1 MKRSYRFIALSVAV
15 VAGLF
20 FINADKSINKT
31 ETPNKTEPH
40 NNAVP
45 LDKTLNDSAKST
57 SATYQI
63 KALKI
68 PDDLTFCGEKVEIDK
83 TDIHERIDRELLV
96 NTYWQSNA
104 LLWFKRTNKYF
115 PVIEPILKEKGVP
128 DDFKYLSVIE
138 SDLRNVTSPAG
149 AKGMWQMLK
158 APARENGLEVND
170 NVDERYHLEKATRA
184 ACDYLIT
191 AKERLGSWTL
201 AAAAYHAGNYGIEKR
216 LKEQQVESYY
226 DVLAGENTERYI
238 PRIIAAKEILTH
250 PEKYGFQFDRD
261 DLYTLGPTYSVQVD
275 TAITDI
281 ASFAKKFDTNYK
293 ELKMYNPW
301 LRENKLNNKTNRQYE
316 IQIPGK
322 K

>member
-20 FINADKSINKT
+20 FINADKSIK
-31 ETPNKTEPH
+31 KTEPSFK
-40 NNAVP
+40 ADTDP
-45 LDKTLNDSAKST
+45 AKST
-57 SATYQI
+57 SETYRI

-68 PDDLTFCGEKVEIDK
+68 PENLTFAGEKVELDK
-83 TDIHERIDRELLV
+83 TDIRERIDRELLV

-158 APARENGLEVND
+158 EAARENGLEVNS

-184 ACDYLIT
+184 ACDYLID

-216 LKEQQVESYY
+216 LEEQQVTSYY

-250 PEKYGFQFDRD
+250 PEKYGFEFEKD
-261 DLYTLGPTYSVQVD
+261 DLYKLGPTYTVEVD

-281 ASFAKKFDTNYK
+281 ALFAKKYGTNYK

-301 LRENKLNNKTNRQYE
+301 LRENKLNNKTQRLYK
-316 IQIPGK
+316 IKIPG
-322 K
+322 

>member
-1 MKRSYRFIALSVAV
+1 MSRLYRFIVLVSIIIIAV
-15 VAGLF
+15 F
-20 FINADKSINKT
+20 FINAETSEKESVT
-31 ETPNKTEPH
+31 ENRPSM
-40 NNAVP
+40 
-45 LDKTLNDSAKST
+45 DTLTYNQT
-57 SATYQI
+57 SYKI

-68 PDDLTFCGEKVEIDK
+68 PENLSFAGEKVQLDK
-83 TDIHERIDRELLV
+83 TDIRERIDRELLV

-158 APARENGLEVND
+158 DAGRENGLEIND

-184 ACDYLIT
+184 ACDYLIE
-191 AKERLGSWTL
+191 AKERLGNWTL

-216 LKEQQVESYY
+216 LKEQMVDSYY

-238 PRIIAAKEILTH
+238 PRIVAAKEILSN
-250 PEKYGFQFDRD
+250 PDKYGFIFTKD
-261 DLYTLGPTYSVQVD
+261 DLYELGPTYTVKVD
-275 TAITDI
+275 TAITNI
-281 ASFAKKFDTNYK
+281 ADFAQKFDTNYK

-301 LRENKLNNKTNRQYE
+301 LRENKLNNKSGKLYE
-316 IQIPGK
+316 IKIPK
-322 K
+322 

>member
-1 MKRSYRFIALSVAV
+1 MSRSYRFIVLASIV
-15 VAGLF
+15 VIAFF
-20 FINADKSINKT
+20 FINAEKSVKKS
-31 ETPNKTEPH
+31 ETKGKVNVDSST
-40 NNAVP
+40 
-45 LDKTLNDSAKST
+45 TNDENSYT
-57 SATYQI
+57 I

-68 PDDLTFCGEKVEIDK
+68 PENLSFAGEKVLLDK
-83 TDIHERIDRELLV
+83 TDIKERIDRELLV

-158 APARENGLEVND
+158 GAGRENGLEIND

-184 ACDYLIT
+184 ACDYLIE

-201 AAAAYHAGNYGIEKR
+201 AAAAYHAGNFGIEKR
-216 LKEQQVESYY
+216 LKEQMVDNYY

-238 PRIIAAKEILTH
+238 PRIVAAKEILSH
-250 PEKYGFQFDRD
+250 PEKYGFEFDKD
-261 DLYTLGPTYSVQVD
+261 DLYELGTTYTVKVD
-275 TAITDI
+275 TAITNI
-281 ASFAKKFDTNYK
+281 ASFAQKFDTNYK

-301 LRENKLNNKTNRQYE
+301 LRENHLNNKSRKLYE
-316 IQIPGK
+316 IQIPK
-322 K
+322 

>member
-20 FINADKSINKT
+20 FINADKSIK
-31 ETPNKTEPH
+31 KTEPTFK
-40 NNAVP
+40 AGTDP
-45 LDKTLNDSAKST
+45 AKST
-57 SATYQI
+57 SDTYRI

-68 PDDLTFCGEKVEIDK
+68 PENLTFAGEKVELDK
-83 TDIHERIDRELLV
+83 TDIRERIDRELLV

-158 APARENGLEVND
+158 EAARENGLEVNS

-184 ACDYLIT
+184 ACDYLID

-216 LKEQQVESYY
+216 LKEQQVTSYY

-250 PEKYGFQFDRD
+250 PEKYGFEFEKD
-261 DLYTLGPTYSVQVD
+261 DLYELGPTYSVEVD

-281 ASFAKKFDTNYK
+281 ASFAKKYGTNYK

-301 LRENKLNNKTNRQYE
+301 LRENKLNNKTRRLY
-316 IQIPGK
+316 QIKIPE
-322 K
+322 

>member
-20 FINADKSINKT
+20 FINADKSIK
-31 ETPNKTEPH
+31 KTEPSFTT
-40 NNAVP
+40 
-45 LDKTLNDSAKST
+45 DNDSAKST
-57 SATYQI
+57 SDTYRI

-68 PDDLTFCGEKVEIDK
+68 PENLSFAGEKVELDK
-83 TDIHERIDRELLV
+83 TDIRERIDRELLV

-158 APARENGLEVND
+158 EAARENGLEVNS

-184 ACDYLIT
+184 ACDYLIA

-216 LKEQQVESYY
+216 LTEQKVTSYY

-238 PRIIAAKEILTH
+238 PRIIAAKEILEN
-250 PEKYGFQFDRD
+250 PEKYGFEFEKD
-261 DLYTLGPTYSVQVD
+261 DLYELGPTYTVKVD

-281 ASFAKKFDTNYK
+281 ASFAKNFKTNYK

-301 LRENKLNNKTNRQYE
+301 LRENELNNKTRRLYE
-316 IQIPGK
+316 IKIPE
-322 K
+322 

>member
-1 MKRSYRFIALSVAV
+1 MSRSYRFIVLASIVIIAV
-15 VAGLF
+15 F
-20 FINADKSINKT
+20 FINAESSVKKT
-31 ETPNKTEPH
+31 DTDHPVKIDSFAENV
-40 NNAVP
+40 NN
-45 LDKTLNDSAKST
+45 
-57 SATYQI
+57 YRI

-68 PDDLTFCGEKVEIDK
+68 PEDLNFAGEKVEIDK
-83 TDIHERIDRELLV
+83 TDIKERIDRELLV

-158 APARENGLEVND
+158 GAGRENGLEIND

-184 ACDYLIT
+184 ACDYLIE
-191 AKERLGSWTL
+191 AKERLGNWTL

-216 LKEQQVESYY
+216 LKVQMVDSYY
-226 DVLAGENTERYI
+226 EVLAGENTERYI
-238 PRIIAAKEILTH
+238 PRIVAAKEILSN
-250 PEKYGFQFDRD
+250 PEKYGFEFDKD
-261 DLYTLGPTYSVQVD
+261 DLYELGLTYTVEVD
-275 TAITDI
+275 TAITNI
-281 ASFAKKFDTNYK
+281 ADFAKKFDTNYK

-301 LRENKLNNKTNRQYE
+301 LRENKLNNKSGKLYE
-316 IQIPGK
+316 IKIPK
-322 K
+322 

>member
-20 FINADKSINKT
+20 FINADKSIKKT
-31 ETPNKTEPH
+31 ESTVKADTDP
-40 NNAVP
+40 
-45 LDKTLNDSAKST
+45 AKST
-57 SATYQI
+57 SETYRI

-68 PDDLTFCGEKVEIDK
+68 PDNLTFAGEKVELDK
-83 TDIHERIDRELLV
+83 TDIRERIDRELLV

-158 APARENGLEVND
+158 EAARENGLEVNS

-184 ACDYLIT
+184 ACDYLID

-216 LKEQQVESYY
+216 LVEQQVTSYY

-250 PEKYGFQFDRD
+250 PEKYGFEFEKD
-261 DLYTLGPTYSVQVD
+261 DLYELGPTYTVEVD

-281 ASFAKKFDTNYK
+281 ASFAKLYDTNYK

-301 LRENKLNNKTNRQYE
+301 LRENKLNNKTRRLY
-316 IQIPGK
+316 QIKIPE
-322 K
+322 

>member
-1 MKRSYRFIALSVAV
+1 MRRSYRFIALFAV
-15 VAGLF
+15 IIAGML
-20 FINADKSINKT
+20 FINASKSIKT
-31 ETPNKTEPH
+31 TNPTSTDALDTEP
-40 NNAVP
+40 
-45 LDKTLNDSAKST
+45 DKNT
-57 SATYQI
+57 SETYLI

-68 PDDLTFCGEKVEIDK
+68 PENMTFAGEKVELDK
-83 TDIHERIDRELLV
+83 TDIRERIDRELLV

-115 PVIEPILKEKGVP
+115 PIIEPILKEKGVP

-158 APARENGLEVND
+158 AAGREHGLEIND

-184 ACDYLIT
+184 ACDYLIE
-191 AKERLGSWTL
+191 ARERLGSWTL

-216 LKEQQVESYY
+216 LEVQQVDSYY

-238 PRIIAAKEILTH
+238 PRILAAKEILTN
-250 PEKYGFQFDRD
+250 PEKYGFAFDKE
-261 DLYTLGPTYSVQVD
+261 DLYKMGPTYTVKVD
-275 TAITDI
+275 TAITNI
-281 ASFAKKFDTNYK
+281 ASFAKGFGTNYK

-301 LRENKLNNKTNRQYE
+301 LRENKLNNKSRKLYE
-316 IQIPGK
+316 IKIPEK
-322 K
+322 ES

>member
-20 FINADKSINKT
+20 FINADKSIK
-31 ETPNKTEPH
+31 KTEPSFTT
-40 NNAVP
+40 
-45 LDKTLNDSAKST
+45 DNDSAKST
-57 SATYQI
+57 SDTYRI

-68 PDDLTFCGEKVEIDK
+68 PDNLSFAGEKVELDK
-83 TDIHERIDRELLV
+83 TDIRERIDRELLV

-158 APARENGLEVND
+158 EAARENGLEVNS

-184 ACDYLIT
+184 ACDYLIA

-216 LKEQQVESYY
+216 LTEQKVTSYY

-238 PRIIAAKEILTH
+238 PRIIAAKEILEN
-250 PEKYGFQFDRD
+250 PEKYGFEFEKD
-261 DLYTLGPTYSVQVD
+261 DLYELGPTYTVKVD

-281 ASFAKKFDTNYK
+281 ASFAKNFGTNYK

-301 LRENKLNNKTNRQYE
+301 LRENELNNKTRRLYE
-316 IQIPGK
+316 IKIPE
-322 K
+322 

>member
-1 MKRSYRFIALSVAV
+1 MSRSYRFIMLASIVIIAV
-15 VAGLF
+15 F
-20 FINADKSINKT
+20 FINAETTEKKT
-31 ETPNKTEPH
+31 HTENQLNADTLSDNETNYK
-40 NNAVP
+40 
-45 LDKTLNDSAKST
+45 
-57 SATYQI
+57 I

-68 PDDLTFCGEKVEIDK
+68 PENLSFAGEKVQLNK
-83 TDIHERIDRELLV
+83 TDIRERIDRELLV

-158 APARENGLEVND
+158 DAGRENGLEIND

-184 ACDYLIT
+184 ACDYLIE
-191 AKERLGSWTL
+191 AKERLGNWTL

-216 LKEQQVESYY
+216 LKEQMVDNYY

-238 PRIIAAKEILTH
+238 PRIVAAKEILSN
-250 PEKYGFQFDRD
+250 PEKYGFVFTKD
-261 DLYTLGPTYSVQVD
+261 DLYELGPTYVVKVD
-275 TAITDI
+275 TAIANI
-281 ASFAKKFDTNYK
+281 ADFALKFDTNYK

-301 LRENKLNNKTNRQYE
+301 LRENKLNNNSRKLYE
-316 IQIPGK
+316 IKIPK
-322 K
+322 

>member
-1 MKRSYRFIALSVAV
+1 MSNLYRFIVLGSIIIVAV
-15 VAGLF
+15 F
-20 FINADKSINKT
+20 FINAEKSVKKPT
-31 ETPNKTEPH
+31 DH
-40 NNAVP
+40 NLISSDSSGN
-45 LDKTLNDSAKST
+45 NDQNYK
-57 SATYQI
+57 I
-63 KALKI
+63 RALKI
-68 PDDLTFCGEKVEIDK
+68 PENLSFAGEKVELDK
-83 TDIHERIDRELLV
+83 TDIRERIDRELLV

-158 APARENGLEVND
+158 DAGRENGLEIND

-184 ACDYLIT
+184 ACDYLIE

-216 LKEQQVESYY
+216 LKVQMVDSYY
-226 DVLAGENTERYI
+226 DVLAGENTERYV
-238 PRIIAAKEILTH
+238 PRIVAAKEILSH
-250 PEKYGFQFDRD
+250 PEKYGFEFDKD
-261 DLYTLGPTYSVQVD
+261 DLYQLGTTYTVKVD
-275 TAITDI
+275 TAITNI
-281 ASFAKKFDTNYK
+281 ADFAQKFDTNYK

-301 LRENKLNNKTNRQYE
+301 LRENKLNNKSRKLYE
-316 IQIPGK
+316 IQIPK
-322 K
+322 